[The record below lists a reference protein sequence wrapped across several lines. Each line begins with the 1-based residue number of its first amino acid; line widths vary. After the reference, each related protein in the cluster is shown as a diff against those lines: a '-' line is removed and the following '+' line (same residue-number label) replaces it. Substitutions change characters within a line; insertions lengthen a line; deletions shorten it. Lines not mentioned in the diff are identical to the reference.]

1 MSGGITEKT
10 NSYFKLVSSIVFTG
24 LILYFGKPFLI
35 PIAYSFMIAIV
46 LYPMCRFFESKGMG
60 KLFSVGIPILIVC
73 LLFGGLITI
82 LTYETTLISSKWA
95 LLQQKTN
102 PLMQQIQQ
110 MLENEFGWSTDEQ
123 LIWVSDT
130 LHSLSQN
137 AGLIV
142 QETSKATFEALLNLF
157 IIPVYIALI
166 LIYRKKLVNF
176 ITYITPEEKRSQL
189 TAALNDTIGMFSKFI
204 RGMVMV
210 YLTVGI
216 LNTLGLWLI
225 GVENPLM
232 FGMLT
237 AIMTIIPYFGIVISA
252 VLPITLSWINTGSLW
267 QPLGVVG
274 VFSVVQYLEANLI
287 FPYIVGRFV
296 NLNTL
301 AAIIVIFIG
310 ALFWGVSGMILFL
323 PFAAAFRL
331 FASHFPEL
339 KHWSDLLGK

>member
-1 MSGGITEKT
+1 MSAANSEKT
-10 NSYFKLVSSIVFTG
+10 NSYFKFVSSIVFTG
-24 LILYFGKPFLI
+24 LILYFGKAFLI
-35 PIAYSFMIAIV
+35 PLAYSFMTAIV
-46 LYPMCRFFESKGMG
+46 LYPMCRFFETKGFG
-60 KLFSVGIPILIVC
+60 KTISIAIPILIVC
-73 LLFGGLITI
+73 LLFGGLITV

-95 LLQQKTN
+95 LLHQKIN
-102 PLMQQIQQ
+102 PLMQQIQNL
-110 MLENEFGWSTDEQ
+110 LETEFGWSTEEQ
-123 LIWVSDT
+123 MIWVSDT
-130 LHSLSQN
+130 LHSLSAN
-137 AGLIV
+137 AGQII
-142 QETSKATFEALLNLF
+142 QDTSKATFEALLNLF

-166 LIYRKKLVNF
+166 LVYRKKLVNF
-176 ITYITPEEKRSQL
+176 LSQL
-189 TAALNDTIGMFSKFI
+189 FLDNKREQLFAALNDTISMFSKFI

-301 AAIIVIFIG
+301 AAIVVIFIG

-331 FASHFPEL
+331 FASHFPEM